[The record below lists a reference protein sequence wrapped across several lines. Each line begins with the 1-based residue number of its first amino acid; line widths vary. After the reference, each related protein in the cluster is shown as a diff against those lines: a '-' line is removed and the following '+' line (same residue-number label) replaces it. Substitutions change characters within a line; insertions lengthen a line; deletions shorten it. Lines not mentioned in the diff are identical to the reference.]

1 MAEHDAV
8 DELIEQWVRERRDLD
23 FGPMATFGRLGRL
36 MAHATAS
43 IEAVFA
49 EHDLTIGD
57 FDVIAT
63 IRRGGPPFVMR
74 PTDLARQLMLSPAGM
89 TSRLD
94 RLVALELVDRS
105 PDPEDRRSWR
115 IRLTDRGRHVVD
127 AAVVDHLANE
137 TRILEPLSPAQRQAF
152 DRALRIL
159 LQQFE
164 QGG

>member
-1 MAEHDAV
+1 M
-8 DELIEQWVRERRDLD
+8 DELIEQWVRERPDLD
-23 FGPMATFGRLGRL
+23 FGPMATLGRLGRL

-49 EHDLTIGD
+49 GHDLTIGD

-94 RLVALELVDRS
+94 RLVGLELVDRS

-115 IRLTDRGRHVVD
+115 IELTARGRQVVD

-152 DRALRIL
+152 DRALRVL
-159 LQQFE
+159 LQPFE
-164 QGG
+164 QDG